1 MDTRTIVLDKYTRV
15 LLTVIAGL
23 LSVIAV
29 ELAFE
34 GSPAMPAAQ
43 AQIPDTGKQRL
54 AIVEESKQT
63 NKLLSAI
70 LEHLRTKTVKVEM
83 KTTDTRKDGRES
95 PRAGSGAKD

>member
-1 MDTRTIVLDKYTRV
+1 MNTRTILLDKYTRV
-15 LLTVIAGL
+15 LLTVIAVL

-34 GSPAMPAAQ
+34 RGPALPAAQ
-43 AQIPDTGKQRL
+43 AQIPDTGKQRMM
-54 AIVEESKQT
+54 IVEETKQS
-63 NKLLSAI
+63 NRLLSAI

-83 KTTDTRKDGRES
+83 KPTDTRKDGREV